1 MDMFRYDFESKRW
14 CLFVEARPLHKFLYF
29 SSVVHMPSNEGMFI
43 LGGSDSE
50 DNFSKR
56 ATMFS
61 RYERFVEKAPM
72 IYKKAFF
79 PTLYFD

>member
-1 MDMFRYDFESKRW
+1 
-14 CLFVEARPLHKFLYF
+14 
-29 SSVVHMPSNEGMFI
+29 MFI

-61 RYERFVEKAPM
+61 HYERFVEKAPM
-72 IYKKAFF
+72 IYKRAFF
-79 PTLYFD
+79 PSLYCESGVWVFGGHDGKVDS